1 MKIGRP
7 LQKQLKVSEA
17 VVLTRAGPEPRNH
30 TRDKAD
36 RLAGFS
42 RTEGSTVATLHK
54 LGNGGPEERRS
65 RLCIIS
71 RR

>member
-1 MKIGRP
+1 M
-7 LQKQLKVSEA
+7 
-17 VVLTRAGPEPRNH
+17 VLTRAGPEPRNQM
-30 TRDKAD
+30 RDKAD

-42 RTEGSTVATLHK
+42 RAEGSIVAALHK